1 MIRKVRP
8 GRGRILAQALLL
20 AAAAAVAGA
29 CASASAAGK
38 PADSPGLNVPV
49 PPPRVIEPGPE
60 PPPEPVSELPAAP
73 NAAPPATRPNRS
85 REARPPTVEAKPN
98 EAKPVE
104 PPAPEPA
111 PAPVPQPPSQP
122 PAQLST
128 PQTANSGSAAKTVR
142 ATLDRANA
150 LLNGVNYGPLSNER
164 KKAYDDAKR
173 FIQQAEEALKQG
185 NFVFA
190 QGVATKAETLAR
202 ELSGR

>member
-1 MIRKVRP
+1 MIRRVAAGQ
-8 GRGRILAQALLL
+8 GRVLVQAVLL
-20 AAAAAVAGA
+20 AAAAAVGSA

-38 PADSPGLNVPV
+38 PAESPGLNVPM

-85 REARPPTVEAKPN
+85 RESRPPTAEAKPN
-98 EAKPVE
+98 DPKPVE
-104 PPAPEPA
+104 PTQPDPA
-111 PAPVPQPPSQP
+111 PAPVPQPPAQP

-128 PQTANSGSAAKTVR
+128 PQTANSSSAAKTVR
-142 ATLDRANA
+142 ATLDRANT

-173 FIQQAEEALKQG
+173 FIQQAEDALKQG

-190 QGVATKAETLAR
+190 QAVAIKAETLAR